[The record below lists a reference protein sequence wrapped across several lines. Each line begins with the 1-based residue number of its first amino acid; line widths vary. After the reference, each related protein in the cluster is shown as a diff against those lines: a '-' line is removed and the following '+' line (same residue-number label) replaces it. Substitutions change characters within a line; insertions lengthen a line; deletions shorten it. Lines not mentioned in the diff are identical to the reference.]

1 MNRTPTPGRRPQR
14 VAEAIRETVAEFL
27 QAEARDPRIGFV
39 TVTAVKVTA
48 DLKRAV
54 VAVMVH
60 GDEDAK
66 AHSLRALAHAAGAI
80 RRVLGER
87 LRLKTV
93 PEVVF
98 ELDRELE
105 RAQRLDQLLAQLRH
119 EGAGEGGGAA
129 EGESGGAG
137 GGGGA

>member
-1 MNRTPTPGRRPQR
+1 MNRTPGRRPQR
-14 VAEAIRETVAEFL
+14 VAEAIREAVAEFL
-27 QAEARDPRIGFV
+27 QSEARDPRIGFV
-39 TVTAVKVTA
+39 TVTGVKVTA

-66 AHSLRALAHAAGAI
+66 AQSLRSLTHAAGAM
-80 RRVLGER
+80 RRTIGAQ

-105 RAQRLDQLLAQLRH
+105 RAARIESLLAGLRRP
-119 EGAGEGGGAA
+119 EDAGA
-129 EGESGGAG
+129 
-137 GGGGA
+137 

>member
-1 MNRTPTPGRRPQR
+1 MNKTPGRRPQR
-14 VAEAIRETVAEFL
+14 VAEAIREAVAEFL
-27 QAEARDPRIGFV
+27 QEEARDPRLGFV
-39 TVTAVKVTA
+39 TVTGVKVTA

-60 GDEDAK
+60 GDETAK
-66 AHSLRALAHAAGAI
+66 EQGLWGLTHAAGAM
-80 RRVLGER
+80 RRTIGSR

-105 RAQRLDQLLAQLRH
+105 RAARINRLLAQLRRT
-119 EGAGEGGGAA
+119 GDATD
-129 EGESGGAG
+129 
-137 GGGGA
+137 

>member
-1 MNRTPTPGRRPQR
+1 MNRSPGRRPQR
-14 VAEAIRETVAEFL
+14 VAEAIREAVAEFL
-27 QAEARDPRIGFV
+27 QEEARDPRIGMV

-66 AHSLRALAHAAGAI
+66 VQSLQGLTHAAPAF
-80 RRVLGER
+80 RRTIGGR

-98 ELDRELE
+98 ELDRDQE
-105 RAQRLDQLLAQLRH
+105 RAARIDALLAGLRH
-119 EGAGEGGGAA
+119 TEDGGA
-129 EGESGGAG
+129 
-137 GGGGA
+137 

>member
-1 MNRTPTPGRRPQR
+1 MNRTPGRRPQR
-14 VAEAIRETVAEFL
+14 VAEAIREAVAEFL

-39 TVTAVKVTA
+39 TVTKVKVTA

-60 GDEDAK
+60 GDEEEK
-66 AHSLRALAHAAGAI
+66 KQCLYGLAHAEGAV
-80 RRVLGER
+80 RRAIAAR
-87 LRLKTV
+87 LTVKTV

-105 RAQRLDQLLAQLRH
+105 RAARIDRLLAQLKQP
-119 EGAGEGGGAA
+119 GDAA
-129 EGESGGAG
+129 P
-137 GGGGA
+137 

>member
-1 MNRTPTPGRRPQR
+1 VKRKDGRRPQR
-14 VAEAIRETVAEFL
+14 VAEAIREAVAEFL
-27 QAEARDPRIGFV
+27 QSEARDPRIGFV
-39 TVTAVKVTA
+39 TVTGVRVTA

-66 AHSLRALAHAAGAI
+66 AQGLRGLTHAAGAM
-80 RRVLGER
+80 RRTIGAR

-105 RAQRLDQLLAQLRH
+105 RAARIESLLAGLRRP
-119 EGAGEGGGAA
+119 EDPGG
-129 EGESGGAG
+129 
-137 GGGGA
+137 